1 MPKPKQI
8 ELETGDTFPILYED
22 RSVLAIDKPA
32 GWMLVPY
39 SWQDTDR
46 NLQAAI
52 TSSVA
57 AGDFWARS
65 RNLKFL
71 RNVHRLDAG
80 TTGILLMAKSPGA
93 LNTYGDLFETR
104 QMKKSYLAVVEGVPA
119 RKEWDCDLPLEK
131 DEKQIGRM
139 KVDPKN
145 GKDAQTYFRLLESR
159 DGRSLVEAQPI
170 TGRTHQIRVHLA
182 AAGHAVLGD
191 SLYGKG
197 STRKQDKESPALRSV
212 SLEYLDPFQRRKVRI
227 EAPTGPFLEEFGFR

>member
-1 MPKPKQI
+1 MAKPKQI

-71 RNVHRLDAG
+71 RNIHRLDAG

-93 LNTYGDLFETR
+93 LNTLGDLFESR
-104 QMKKSYLAVVEGVPA
+104 QMKKTYLAVVKGVPE
-119 RKEWDCDLPLEK
+119 KKDWKCDLPLEK

-145 GKDAQTYFRLLESR
+145 GKDAETFFRLLESR
-159 DGRSLVEAQPI
+159 DGRSLVEAQPV

-182 AAGHAVLGD
+182 AAGRPVLGD
-191 SLYGKG
+191 ALYGDAPG
-197 STRKQDKESPALRSV
+197 RKQDQEALALRSV
-212 SLEYLDPFQRRKVRI
+212 RLEYIDPFQRRKVRI
-227 EAPTGPFLEEFGFR
+227 EAPTGSFLEEFGFR